1 MRQSFPGGPVGPGRE
16 GGNMA
21 HGSLVRTLRI
31 KSRRKVGN
39 LGLVTSAIGDAGAAI
54 QEITTL
60 RLGHTFAIREFH
72 LLLEDEDHV
81 RQCIAAVNDLNDS
94 EVEATGNPSQEVHL
108 GGKIRTATRV
118 DLSGLTALQTAYN
131 PGVREIIA
139 AIDDDERN
147 AERFTSAPRT
157 VAIVSDGAGLIGVGR
172 VKSRAMLPVLEA
184 KAALLAQFAGLNALP
199 LVLDVQDEEDVIETV
214 KRLVPSCGAI
224 LLDAIGG
231 GRGMRVQ
238 EALDEALDVPVFDD
252 DSDGPAVAVLAAV
265 INAAARIGKDI
276 KSVKIGQI
284 GLGTAG
290 AAIANLV
297 MTFTGNSVKGED
309 VHPAALSRHVHR
321 GGEESSLEEI
331 MASCDIVVANTG
343 HADVIPPSMVRDGQ
357 AILALSVPRGEID
370 PYDAV
375 LAGAAFAA
383 DGQAIN
389 KAVAFP
395 GLLLGALGVRATTLS
410 TEMQI
415 AAALT
420 LAELAPNGDLIPTPQ
435 QEGVHAAV
443 AAAVAKA
450 AVTSGVATID
460 VPEALLTASVFEEAI
475 ADERLIPLRVD

>member
-1 MRQSFPGGPVGPGRE
+1 
-16 GGNMA
+16 MA
-21 HGSLVRTLRI
+21 QGSLVRTLRI
-31 KSRRKVGN
+31 KSRRKIGN
-39 LGLVTSAIGDAGAAI
+39 LGLVTSALGDAGAAI
-54 QEITTL
+54 QEIITL
-60 RLGHTFAIREFH
+60 RLGHTFAVRDFNVV
-72 LLLEDEDHV
+72 LEDEDHV
-81 RQCIAAVNDLNDS
+81 AQAIAAVNDLNDS
-94 EVEATGNPSQEVHL
+94 EVESTGNPSHQAHL
-108 GGKIRTATRV
+108 GGKIRTHTRV

-131 PGVREIIA
+131 PGVREIIN
-139 AIDDDERN
+139 AIDDDERA

-172 VKSRAMLPVLEA
+172 VRSRAMLPVLEA
-184 KAALLAQFAGLNALP
+184 KAALLAQFAGLNSLP
-199 LVLDVQDEEDVIETV
+199 LVLDVQSEEEVTETV
-214 KRLVPSCGAI
+214 KRLAPSCGAI
-224 LLDAIGG
+224 LIDAIGG

-238 EALDEALDVPVFDD
+238 ETLDDALDIPVFDD
-252 DSDGPAVAVLAAV
+252 DSDGPAVAVLAAS
-265 INAAARIGKDI
+265 INAANRIGKDI
-276 KSVKIGQI
+276 KSVKVGQI

-290 AAIANLV
+290 SAIANLI

-321 GGEESSLEEI
+321 GGEESNLEEI
-331 MASCDIVVANTG
+331 MATCDIVVANTG
-343 HADVIPPSMVRDGQ
+343 HPDVIPASLVREGQ

-383 DGQAIN
+383 DGHAIN

-395 GLLLGALGVRATTLS
+395 GLLLGALGVRATTVN

-443 AAAVAKA
+443 AAAVARA
-450 AVTSGVATID
+450 AVTSGAATAD
-460 VPEALLTASVFEEAI
+460 VPEALLSASVFEDAI
-475 ADERLIPLRVD
+475 TDGRLIPLRAE